1 MPSKATITFSWLMLV
16 LLCGRSS
23 DGTERALPFPAGV
36 PVLAQGD
43 FIFFSNAVFLKPTN
57 EVEARRRAERLDWI
71 KRFRICLTNGYQN
84 FAGKELEQL
93 HAAGCELFIYR
104 WFNGYYEEELAESV
118 AGQPPTSYAA
128 QFPEIVRLFRD
139 IHAHPDWILNH
150 ETPIKGNGA
159 VHPAY
164 FYDFGDPAF
173 RQFFAASIRRDLDRA
188 GYDGVFFDYIGDWA
202 LPAEVQTLWKKK
214 YSGLTYNEAGL
225 QFLRELRAVIG
236 DRRIFGNQAYR
247 LDEGYYEVLDYDA
260 SESLATSFAWGKQ
273 TRHLTEDGVQ
283 DVRDTFYRPWDGPS
297 GYQEISQAR
306 ACARKD
312 SRVCGSV
319 TSII

>member
-1 MPSKATITFSWLMLV
+1 M
-16 LLCGRSS
+16 
-23 DGTERALPFPAGV
+23 
-36 PVLAQGD
+36 LAQGD
-43 FIFFSNAVFLKPTN
+43 FIFFSYAVFSKPTN
-57 EVEARRRAERLDWI
+57 EAEARRRAERLNWI

-84 FAGKELEQL
+84 FAGNELEQL

-128 QFPEIVRLFRD
+128 QFPEIVRLFRE

-202 LPAEVQTLWKKK
+202 LPAEVH
-214 YSGLTYNEAGL
+214 
-225 QFLRELRAVIG
+225 
-236 DRRIFGNQAYR
+236 
-247 LDEGYYEVLDYDA
+247 DA
-260 SESLATSFAWGKQ
+260 LEK
-273 TRHLTEDGVQ
+273 
-283 DVRDTFYRPWDGPS
+283 
-297 GYQEISQAR
+297 EIPRTDIQ
-306 ACARKD
+306 
-312 SRVCGSV
+312 
-319 TSII
+319 